1 MLLLA
6 SEAMKLSM
14 ISSNASV
21 SASTSADAHSAVSSY
36 QLFALENDTAILD
49 TIAVGMCCFRQKRCR
64 SVEQDLEKR
73 RRVFLKICG

>member
-1 MLLLA
+1 MLSLA

-49 TIAVGMCCFRQKRCR
+49 TIAVGMCYFRQKR
-64 SVEQDLEKR
+64 
-73 RRVFLKICG
+73 